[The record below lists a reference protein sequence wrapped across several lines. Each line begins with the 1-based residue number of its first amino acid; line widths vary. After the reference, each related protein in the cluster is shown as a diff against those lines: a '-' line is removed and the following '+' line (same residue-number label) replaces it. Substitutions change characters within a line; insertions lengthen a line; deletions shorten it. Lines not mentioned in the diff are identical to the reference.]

1 MELGLKIVI
10 VWTLLPAAVER
21 HIWLLLDGVS
31 LYVRERAPV
40 CANPTLEFLPDGYLF
55 PPFNLLLLCLCPF
68 TLPTHSPL
76 AQETPIMIRPARSGV
91 RSGFNTNFP
100 PCCACKLGR
109 RIKRLQLICA
119 CGQTAASLKQ
129 AAQPP
134 QTSFL
139 LPGIGL
145 SLRPA
150 KPLKNPQRYF
160 SYAADLLD
168 RSTG

>member
-1 MELGLKIVI
+1 M
-10 VWTLLPAAVER
+10 WTLLPAAVER
-21 HIWLLLDGVS
+21 HLWLLLGGVS

-40 CANPTLEFLPDGYLF
+40 CINPTLEFLPDGYLF

-91 RSGFNTNFP
+91 RSGFLFLSTSLCILTLTFP

-119 CGQTAASLKQ
+119 CGQTAAGLKQ

-168 RSTG
+168 RS